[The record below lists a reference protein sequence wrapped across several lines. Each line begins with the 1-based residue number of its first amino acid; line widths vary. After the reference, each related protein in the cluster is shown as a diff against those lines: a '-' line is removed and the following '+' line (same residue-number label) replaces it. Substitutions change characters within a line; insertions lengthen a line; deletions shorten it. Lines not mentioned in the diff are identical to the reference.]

1 MPSLGILGQDSTD
14 NPRAVTA
21 GLVPDLHLS
30 FPVASGNNQQQMVDF
45 TLPEPIRVLV
55 TDGDG
60 QPVPGCSVFFRT
72 ANQPGKSTGF
82 SCQPEVALTDS
93 AGYATCEI
101 TLGSVPGHYQV
112 LVRTQGNI
120 QDDTLLFN
128 FEARSKNWMILLI
141 TSLLGGLGLFLW
153 GMKLMSTGLQNS
165 AGDRMRD
172 MLGRMTHNRFVAVGI
187 GALVTTII
195 QSSSATSVMLVG
207 FVNSRLMDFRRTIG
221 IILGAMIGT
230 TFTAQIIAFKITD
243 YALLIIAA
251 GFFIYAF
258 SSKPRIKNLGETV
271 LGFGILFFGMHIMSE
286 AMYPLRSYAPFLDIL
301 VNMENPLL
309 GILAGVVFTA
319 LIQSSSAFIGIMI
332 VLASQGLLS
341 LEASIPLLLGSNL
354 GTAVTAILAS
364 IGSSREGLKVGIA
377 MSIVKLIGIL
387 IMVWWIP
394 TFTELIESISP
405 KASPGIIDKTQAVA
419 TVLPRQI
426 ANAHTVF
433 SVFLALLFLPFANLL
448 ARLVDVIVPEDK
460 TEEEL
465 KPRTMYLDRRFIQ
478 TPSLGLNL
486 AKQEAIRAGNLV
498 REMSYEIIFPFIE
511 KSGDSLAAIGRK
523 EETVDFLATEIQH
536 YLTALTRENV
546 GQKRVDEAF
555 QIMYVVNEFENMAD
569 IISKIMARRARAW
582 LDSKAE
588 FSAQGKKELEEF
600 HQHVM
605 NQMNRSMEVFKD
617 LNLERAREMKSKYKK
632 YRLLAMEFEMQHYR
646 RLQDPAS
653 PSEESSETHLELIST
668 LRNIAGHATNIAR
681 IFISQLEKT

>member
-1 MPSLGILGQDSTD
+1 MLSLWVMGQDSTGNRQD
-14 NPRAVTA
+14 MVVRP
-21 GLVPDLHLS
+21 VPDIHLS
-30 FPVASGNNQQQMVDF
+30 FPVSSGNNQQQMVDF
-45 TLPEPIRVLV
+45 TLPEPIRVQV
-55 TDGDG
+55 TDDEG
-60 QPVPGCSVFFRT
+60 QPIPGSTVFFRT
-72 ANQPGKSTGF
+72 ASQPGKSTGF
-82 SCQPEVALTDS
+82 SCQPGVTLTDT
-93 AGYATCEI
+93 AGYASCEI
-101 TLGSVPGHYQV
+101 TLGSVPGDYQV

-120 QDDTLLFN
+120 QDDTLLFH

-141 TSLLGGLGLFLW
+141 SGLLGGLGLFLW

-172 MLGRMTHNRFVAVGI
+172 MLGRMTHNRFLALGI

-243 YALLIIAA
+243 YALLIIAI

-377 MSIVKLIGIL
+377 MSIVKLVGIL

-394 TFTELIESISP
+394 SFVELVELISP
-405 KASPGIIDKTQAVA
+405 KANPDILTDTQAVA

-426 ANAHTVF
+426 ANAHTLF
-433 SVFLALLFLPFANLL
+433 SVFLAFSFLPFTNLL
-448 ARLVDVIVPEDK
+448 ARLVDAIVPADK
-460 TEEEL
+460 MEEEV
-465 KPRTMYLDRRFIQ
+465 KPQTMYLDRRFIQ

-486 AKQEAIRAGNLV
+486 AKQEALRVGNLV
-498 REMSYEIIFPFIE
+498 REMGYEIILPFTE
-511 KSGDSLAAIGRK
+511 KSDYSLASIGRK
-523 EETVDFLATEIQH
+523 EETVDYLETEIQQ

-546 GQKRVDEAF
+546 GEKRVDEAF
-555 QIMYVVNEFENMAD
+555 QIMYVVNEFENIAD
-569 IISKIMARRARAW
+569 IISKIMVRRARSW
-582 LDSKAE
+582 LDSEAD
-588 FSAQGKKELEEF
+588 FSAQGKKELEEY

-646 RLQDPAS
+646 RLQDPTS
-653 PSEESSETHLELIST
+653 PSQESSETHLELIST